1 MSKGNTMTENE
12 YQEILELI
20 NKLEKRIKRLTLMVS
35 KGKLQVE
42 IEQKYNQE
50 TLSIVYTSSRNASN
64 NSIGVW

>member
-50 TLSIVYTSSRNASN
+50 TLSIV
-64 NSIGVW
+64 